1 MSKAAEMAKV
11 SAKGSFHLLW
21 GLVISTVISSIAT
34 IFVARLLG
42 SDLYGLYGIVL
53 IAPNLI
59 GVFRDWGINSAMV
72 RYTAQFRSEDRIS
85 EVKNIL
91 VSGIIFE
98 IALGMGLSAISFVLS
113 GYLAT
118 NIFHRPEITFLIQ
131 IASISILAGGLINAA
146 TAAFIGI
153 EKMELN
159 SIMLICQSVIKT
171 VIMII
176 LVILGLGTSGAVL
189 GYTFAMVIAGLIGVA
204 LVWTQYKNLPKIS
217 NGKLEIKA
225 YIKSMLSYSTPLSL
239 SAIIGG
245 FQGQYYAFL
254 LPIFYITDNTAIGN
268 YGIASTF
275 IVLISFFATPI
286 TTMLFPAFSKL
297 NPQKDKE
304 TLLNV
309 FQFSVKY
316 ASLLVV
322 PVAALVMCLAEPA
335 VSTLFG
341 ETYSSAPLFLALLA
355 ISYLYTT
362 FGNLSIGNFISS
374 QGKTTFILY
383 LTLIQ
388 AAIGF
393 PLGYILIMQLGVL
406 GLIITSL
413 VTGLPTAIISLYWIR
428 KHYGLTVDWRS
439 SAKILLSSTIAA
451 ALTYVLILE
460 LSFSSLTRLIIGV
473 VFFAIVFVVAVLVT
487 RTINKSDIENL
498 RGMVSGLG
506 IIGKILNR
514 VLNIIEKLMKTFNP
528 NSNGTIN

>member
-1 MSKAAEMAKV
+1 MSKAAYMAKV

-53 IAPNLI
+53 ISPNLI

-72 RYTAQFRSEDRIS
+72 RYTAQFRSEDRAS
-85 EVKNIL
+85 EVRSIL

-98 IALGMGLSAISFVLS
+98 IALGMALSAISFALS

-118 NIFHRPEITFLIQ
+118 NLFHRPEITSLIQ

-146 TAAFIGI
+146 TAAFTGI

-159 SIMLICQSVIKT
+159 SIMLICQSTIKT
-171 VIMII
+171 IIMIT

-189 GYTFAMVIAGLIGVA
+189 GYTVAMIIAGLIGVA
-204 LVWTQYKNLPKIS
+204 LVWTQYKNLPKLS
-217 NGKLEIKA
+217 NNKLEIKA
-225 YIKSMLSYSTPLSL
+225 YIKSMLAYGTPLSL
-239 SAIIGG
+239 SAIISG
-245 FQGQYYAFL
+245 FQSQYYAFL
-254 LPIFYITDNTAIGN
+254 LPIFYVADNTSIGN

-275 IVLISFFATPI
+275 VVLITFFATPI

-341 ETYSSAPLFLALLA
+341 KTYSTAPLFLALLT
-355 ISYLYTT
+355 INYVYTA
-362 FGNLSIGNFISS
+362 FGSLSMGNFISS

-383 LTLIQ
+383 LTLIT

-393 PLGYILIMQLGVL
+393 PMGYILIMQFGVL
-406 GLIITSL
+406 GLIVTSL
-413 VTGLPTAIISLYWIR
+413 ATGIPTTIIALYWIR
-428 KHYGLTVDWRS
+428 KHYELTVDWHS
-439 SAKILLSSTIAA
+439 SAKILLSSAIAT
-451 ALTYVLILE
+451 ALTYILISE
-460 LSFSSLTRLIIGV
+460 LGFSSLIRLIIGV
-473 VFFAIVFVVAVLVT
+473 VFFAFVFVTAVLVT
-487 RTINKSDIENL
+487 QTINKSDIENL

-506 IIGKILNR
+506 TIGKILNR
-514 VLNIIEKLMKTFNP
+514 VLNIIEKLMETLKR
-528 NSNGTIN
+528 

>member
-21 GLVISTVISSIAT
+21 GLVVSTVISSIAT

-72 RYTAQFRSEDRIS
+72 RYTAQFRSEDRAS

-98 IALGMGLSAISFVLS
+98 IVLGMGLSLVSFALS
-113 GYLAT
+113 GYFAA
-118 NIFHRPEITFLIQ
+118 NVFHRPQIASLIQ
-131 IASISILAGGLINAA
+131 IASITILAGGLINAA
-146 TAAFIGI
+146 TAAFTGI

-159 SIMLICQSVIKT
+159 SIMLVCQSIIKT
-171 VIMII
+171 VIMIT
-176 LVILGLGTSGAVL
+176 LVVSGLGTSGAVL

-204 LVWTQYKNLPKIS
+204 LVWTQYRNLPKIS

-225 YIKSMLSYSTPLSL
+225 YIKSMLTYGTPLSL
-239 SAIIGG
+239 SVIIGG

-275 IVLISFFATPI
+275 VVLISFFATPI
-286 TTMLFPAFSKL
+286 TTMMFPAFSKL

-304 TLLNV
+304 TLQNV

-322 PVAALVMCLAEPA
+322 PVTALVMCLAEPA

-341 ETYSSAPLFLALLA
+341 QTYSSAPLFLALLA
-355 ISYLYTT
+355 ITYLYTT
-362 FGNLSIGNFISS
+362 YGSLSIGNFISS

-388 AAIGF
+388 AAIGL
-393 PLGYILIMQLGVL
+393 PLGYILILQLGVL

-413 VTGLPTAIISLYWIR
+413 VTGIPTAIISLFWIR
-428 KHYGLTVDWRS
+428 KHYELTVDWHS
-439 SAKILLSSTIAA
+439 SAKILLSSGIAA
-451 ALTYVLILE
+451 ALTYTLISE
-460 LSFSSLTRLIIGV
+460 LGFSSLIRLIIGI
-473 VFFAIVFVVAVLVT
+473 VFFAFVFVVAALVT
-487 RTINKSDIENL
+487 QTINKSDIDNL
-498 RGMVSGLG
+498 RGMVNGLG
-506 IIGKILNR
+506 TIGKILNR
-514 VLNIIEKLMKTFNP
+514 VLNVIEKLMKTLNP
-528 NSNGTIN
+528 SSQHTTN